1 MPRLSRKT
9 ILTLEAVL
17 HIAFNARPDPVQS
30 KDITRRQGIPQ
41 RYLEQVMQSLVHN
54 GILKGVRGPRG
65 GYTLARE
72 RRKITVGD
80 IVRVVD
86 RLDAETEAEPASKS
100 DLGEK
105 IIAPLWEET
114 RAKALET
121 LDRITM
127 EDLCRRARAEGLGPA
142 AKDAADFTIGS
153 RVRRAAG
160 RGARIARAWTGARR
174 GAIRRRPPTARRDTR
189 SEG

>member
-1 MPRLSRKT
+1 MLRLSRKT
-9 ILTLEAVL
+9 ILALEAVL
-17 HIAFNARPDPVQS
+17 DVAYNARPDPVQS

-41 RYLEQVMQSLVHN
+41 RYLEQVMQQLVHE

-80 IVRVVD
+80 VVRVVD
-86 RLDAETEAEPASKS
+86 QLDAEAESDPVSKA

-105 IIAPLWEET
+105 VIAPLWAET
-114 RAKALET
+114 RDVVLGR

-127 EDLCRRARAEGLGPA
+127 QDLCDRARELDIAHGV
-142 AKDAADFTIGS
+142 KDTPDFTI
-153 RVRRAAG
+153 
-160 RGARIARAWTGARR
+160 
-174 GAIRRRPPTARRDTR
+174 
-189 SEG
+189 

>member
-1 MPRLSRKT
+1 MLRLSRKT
-9 ILTLEAVL
+9 ILALEAVL
-17 HIAFNARPDPVQS
+17 DVAYNARPDPVQS

-41 RYLEQVMQSLVHN
+41 RYLEQVMQQLVHK

-80 IVRVVD
+80 VVRVVD
-86 RLDAETEAEPASKS
+86 QLDAEAESDPVSKA

-105 IIAPLWEET
+105 VIAPLWAET
-114 RAKALET
+114 RDVVLER

-127 EDLCRRARAEGLGPA
+127 QDLCDRARELDIAHGARDTP
-142 AKDAADFTIGS
+142 DFTI
-153 RVRRAAG
+153 
-160 RGARIARAWTGARR
+160 
-174 GAIRRRPPTARRDTR
+174 
-189 SEG
+189 